1 LGQKNWDEVCDAMKV
16 VHLWAQKTMVILE
29 TSWGTHHWDPMGTWL
44 VGNNKN
50 PPKKLNPHTPYHH
63 KRKKKLIGLFHSIFL
78 HLV

>member
-1 LGQKNWDEVCDAMKV
+1 MKV

-44 VGNNKN
+44 LGNNKN

-63 KRKKKLIGLFHSIFL
+63 KRKIK
-78 HLV
+78 